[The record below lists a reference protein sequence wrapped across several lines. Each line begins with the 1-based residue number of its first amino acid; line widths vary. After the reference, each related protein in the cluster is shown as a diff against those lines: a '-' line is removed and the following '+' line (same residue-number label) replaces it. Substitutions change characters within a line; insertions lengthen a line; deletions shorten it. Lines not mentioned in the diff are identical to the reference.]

1 MLQNDEK
8 PEFILYKDY
17 IYVPQISSFIQDLAQ
32 EFYFSKYVHRKKF
45 QKKKKKKGL
54 KRDILNKSIF
64 QYIKSN
70 KKSNKYH

>member
-45 QKKKKKKGL
+45 QKKRL
-54 KRDILNKSIF
+54 EKR
-64 QYIKSN
+64 YIKQ
-70 KKSNKYH
+70 KHIPMYKI